1 MLNVQS
7 PDIDLGF
14 RLFHIAHDVTKCV
27 MLCSLLKAMILG
39 AINTLAMQA
48 RCVAV

>member
-7 PDIDLGF
+7 PDLHIGF
-14 RLFHIAHDVTKCV
+14 RSFHIALDVTKCV

-39 AINTLAMQA
+39 AINTLATQA
-48 RCVAV
+48 RCVGE